1 VTSSFEALFAEA
13 DTALDEAFATL
24 LEIRPLAPAEF
35 TRSSQLSS
43 PAYRIMGILD
53 LPTEVIRAEGRLVD
67 AGAKS
72 DIVAVKATAD
82 FALALFGADR
92 PAPKEGDE
100 IVAVERSGA
109 PHYRVESAKPDG
121 VSRLVCQL
129 APL

>member
-1 VTSSFEALFAEA
+1 MTAFEALFAEA
-13 DTALDEAFATL
+13 DVALDEAFATL

-35 TRSSQLSS
+35 TRSTQLSS

-53 LPTEVIRAEGRLVD
+53 LPTEVLRAEGRLVD

-72 DIVAVKATAD
+72 EVVAVKATAD
-82 FALALFGADR
+82 FALSLFGADN
-92 PAPKEGDE
+92 PPPKEGDE
-100 IVAVERSGA
+100 IVAVDRAGA
-109 PHYRVESAKPDG
+109 PRYRVESAKPDG